1 MATGLITQNQTWDV
15 GKVGGQCAQCATEL
29 PPGATC
35 WAALVE
41 VRSLP
46 AAPTESKTPL
56 SPWQR
61 LNFCPECW
69 NSGKRPTA
77 PVEMFSFWKTLVPES
92 QKKARTFVD
101 DTVLLDLFNRLADR
115 EDILDLRFRFVLA
128 LLLMRKRLLKYEGTS
143 ALPEVLK
150 AKYAALTPLPEAW
163 NMTQRGG
170 IAVMVFNPHLTAEQI
185 GEVSQQLSGILAEE
199 I

>member
-1 MATGLITQNQTWDV
+1 MQNQTWDV

-29 PPGATC
+29 PPGAAC

-46 AAPTESKTPL
+46 PAQGESKTPV

-61 LNFCPECW
+61 MNFCPACW

-92 QKKARTFVD
+92 QKKAKTFVD
-101 DTVLLDLFNRLADR
+101 DAVLLDLFNRLADR
-115 EDILDLRFRFVLA
+115 EDILDLRFRFVLT

-143 ALPEVLK
+143 ALTEALK
-150 AKYAALTPLPEAW
+150 TQYSALTPLPEAW
-163 NMTQRGG
+163 NMTVRGG
-170 IAVMVFNPHLTAEQI
+170 IAVMVLNPHLTAEQI

>member
-1 MATGLITQNQTWDV
+1 MATVLTQNQNWDV
-15 GKVGGQCAQCATEL
+15 GKVGGQCAGCSAEL
-29 PPGATC
+29 PPGAAC

-41 VRSLP
+41 VQSSP
-46 AAPTESKTPL
+46 AAPNDSKTPG

-61 LNFCPECW
+61 MNFCPECW
-69 NSGKRPTA
+69 STGRRPTGA
-77 PVEMFSFWKTLVPES
+77 VEMFSYWKTVVPET

-101 DTVLLDLFNRLADR
+101 DSVLLDLFNRLAER
-115 EDILDLRFRFVLA
+115 EEILDLRFRFVLA
-128 LLLMRKRLLKYEGTS
+128 LLLMRKRLLKYESTS
-143 ALPEVLK
+143 PLSEELR
-150 AKYAALTPLPEAW
+150 AKFTDITPLPEAW

-170 IAVMVFNPHLTAEQI
+170 NSVMVLNPHLTAEQI

>member
-1 MATGLITQNQTWDV
+1 MQNQTWDV

-29 PPGATC
+29 PPGALC

-41 VRSLP
+41 VRSLS
-46 AAPTESKTPL
+46 AAQDDSKIPT

-92 QKKARTFVD
+92 QKKAKTFVD

-115 EDILDLRFRFVLA
+115 EDVLDLRFRFVLA

-143 ALPEVLK
+143 PLPEPLK
-150 AKYAALTPLPEAW
+150 TKYAALTPLPEAW
-163 NMTQRGG
+163 NMTLRGG
-170 IAVMVFNPHLTAEQI
+170 IAVIVLNPHLTAEQI